1 MRRTSIGVLLVLAL
15 LATGAGFLLDHVLT
29 VMGRVTFTPS
39 LLLPL
44 LLLLIAAAAL
54 SVAWPVRAS
63 VRSGARIDP
72 FRATRAVTLARAS
85 SLLGA
90 IMAGFGAGLLVF
102 LLSRPVD
109 PPVGSTVAMLALIG
123 SAIVLA
129 IAALVAEQFC
139 TLPKD
144 PDDSEPRDRAGDP
157 GPAELGGGH

>member
-1 MRRTSIGVLLVLAL
+1 MRRTSVGLLAVLAL
-15 LATGAGFLLDHVLT
+15 LGAGGGFVLDQMLTATGRA
-29 VMGRVTFTPS
+29 TFTPS
-39 LLLPL
+39 LFLPV

-54 SVAWPVRAS
+54 GVAWPVRRS
-63 VRSGARIDP
+63 VRSGIRIDP
-72 FRATRAVTLARAS
+72 FRALRAATLARAS

-109 PPVGSTVAMLALIG
+109 PQVGSTVAMLALIG
-123 SAIVLA
+123 SAIILV

-144 PDDSEPRDRAGDP
+144 PDDSEPRDRAP
-157 GPAELGGGH
+157 EPGGGH